1 MKPHVTATWTF
12 RLLSALVMICVVIG
26 TSAIAVHLSAQ
37 ANDEH
42 RSPASVRNTS
52 DDVLAAFQA
61 GDGKRLALL
70 VHPEKGVRFSPSAYV
85 DLDNDIAMSRL
96 QVEAFWADSNIYV
109 WGYAEGTG
117 DPIELT
123 PAAYAER
130 YILDRDYSNPLSV
143 KINDDHTAGTTTVNN
158 AADVYPLA
166 TRVQYFIDPGA
177 GTLKEGEDWTALRL
191 VFENAQDSQF
201 LIAVI
206 HDARSF

>member
-1 MKPHVTATWTF
+1 MKPHATDTRTF

-26 TSAIAVHLSAQ
+26 VSAIAMHLNAQ

-42 RSPASVRNTS
+42 RSSASVRKTS

-70 VHPEKGVRFSPSAYV
+70 VHPKKGVRFSPSAYV
-85 DLDNDIAMSRL
+85 DLDKDIVMSRH

-117 DPIELT
+117 DAIEMT
-123 PAAYAER
+123 PAAYAKR
-130 YILDRDYSNPLSV
+130 YILDRDYSNPLAVNVS
-143 KINDDHTAGTTTVNN
+143 DDQMPGSTTLDN
-158 AADVYPLA
+158 AADVYPMA
-166 TRVQYFIDPGA
+166 IRVQYFIDPGV
-177 GTLKEGEDWTALRL
+177 GTLKEGENWTALRL
-191 VFENAQDSQF
+191 VFDNAQDSRL